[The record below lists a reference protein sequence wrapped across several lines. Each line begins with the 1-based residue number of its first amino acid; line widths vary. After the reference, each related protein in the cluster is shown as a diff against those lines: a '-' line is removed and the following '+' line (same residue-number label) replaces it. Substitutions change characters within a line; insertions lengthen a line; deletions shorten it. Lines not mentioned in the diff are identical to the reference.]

1 MLKRHS
7 PPTRMSISFVSIS
20 KPAGP
25 NQFGRCFAS
34 VHAENTTSRRAL
46 ITRERTISR
55 SSAHWASAV
64 LVDEV
69 MIKSFDW
76 DWYATVASG
85 CLRARGDLRD
95 CEWHL
100 PFGSVN
106 HLDLSSAASS
116 R

>member
-1 MLKRHS
+1 MSKRHS
-7 PPTRMSISFVSIS
+7 PPTRMSISFVSIL

-34 VHAENTTSRRAL
+34 AHAENTTSRRAL

-55 SSAHWASAV
+55 SSDHWASAV

-76 DWYATVASG
+76 DGMRRQRRG
-85 CLRARGDLRD
+85 CLRARGGLRD

-100 PFGSVN
+100 PFE
-106 HLDLSSAASS
+106 
-116 R
+116 

>member
-1 MLKRHS
+1 MSKRHS

-20 KPAGP
+20 KLAGP

-34 VHAENTTSRRAL
+34 AQAENTTSRRAL

-76 DWYATVASG
+76 DGYATVPSG
-85 CLRARGDLRD
+85 MVTSSGDVRD
-95 CEWHL
+95 CEWRL
-100 PFGSVN
+100 PFEYVN
-106 HLDLSSAASS
+106 HLDLFS
-116 R
+116 

>member
-1 MLKRHS
+1 MSKRHS

-34 VHAENTTSRRAL
+34 AHAENTTSRRAL

-55 SSAHWASAV
+55 SSAHWSRTL

-76 DWYATVASG
+76 DRYATVASRILG
-85 CLRARGDLRD
+85 ARGDLGH
-95 CEWHL
+95 CERHL
-100 PFGSVN
+100 PFE
-106 HLDLSSAASS
+106 
-116 R
+116 